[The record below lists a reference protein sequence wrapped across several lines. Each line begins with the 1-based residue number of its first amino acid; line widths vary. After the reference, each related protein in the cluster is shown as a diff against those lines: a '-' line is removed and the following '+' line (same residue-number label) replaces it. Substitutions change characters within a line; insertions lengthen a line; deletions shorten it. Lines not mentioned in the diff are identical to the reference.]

1 MGNEDV
7 FYAGNSDL
15 LRLFNTLIIL
25 GKKRVKWVKWVNL
38 LINLKQNKNISV
50 YYNNKCVIINVL
62 NVLNLSEITGKLI
75 DT

>member
-1 MGNEDV
+1 MGNEDA
-7 FYAGNSDL
+7 FYAGNCDL

-25 GKKRVKWVKWVNL
+25 GKKRVKWVNRVNL

-62 NVLNLSEITGKLI
+62 YVLNLSEITGKLI